1 MIIAK
6 INPVENIK
14 PIIPGI
20 FNLLSKQGLDA
31 IAGKM
36 QNKNPG
42 EYLKR

>member
-14 PIIPGI
+14 PIIPGRY
-20 FNLLSKQGLDA
+20 NRLSKQGLDA

-36 QNKNPG
+36 QNNNPG
-42 EYLKR
+42 EYLKK

>member
-14 PIIPGI
+14 PIIPGR
-20 FNLLSKQGLDA
+20 FNRLSKQGLDA
-31 IAGKM
+31 IAGKI

-42 EYLKR
+42 EYLKK